1 LRMQSGTGRLHLF
14 AETRRR
20 NQALGVGA
28 GICIFVYCALALGLG
43 LGLGLDDV
51 AQPRR
56 YQGPEPVP
64 HPSITTVQIALEGQ
78 LPISNDAARS
88 APIEL
93 ARPSELGGE
102 TVGQAAPEPQA
113 EQKSDRTVSSRR
125 THVARRKTTH
135 IPMQDYASQPFFGNY
150 PPGKTTHN
158 PRQGYAARPF
168 FSNNPPRH

>member
-1 LRMQSGTGRLHLF
+1 MQSGTTRQHLF

-28 GICIFVYCALALGLG
+28 GIYVFMYCAFAVGLG
-43 LGLGLDDV
+43 LGLYDV

-56 YQGPEPVP
+56 YQGPDSAP
-64 HPSITTVQIALEGQ
+64 HRSITAVQVAPEEG
-78 LPISNDAARS
+78 LPISNEAAES
-88 APIEL
+88 AATVL
-93 ARPSELGGE
+93 AHASGLGAE
-102 TVGQAAPEPQA
+102 TVGQGAPEPQA

-125 THVARRKTTH
+125 THVARRKITH
-135 IPMQDYASQPFFGNY
+135 GPMQDYASQPFFGNY
-150 PPGKTTHN
+150 PAGKTTYN